1 MFIWIRYHAFLICP
15 EKNYTGKR
23 RRFGTIPLTD
33 LKDNIL
39 FFFFFKLKSTERT
52 FFYLIYF

>member
-33 LKDNIL
+33 LKDNI